1 MAGKQKIMV
10 VDDEPS
16 IRKYL
21 RTLLEVDGFE
31 VETLPNGKEA
41 LKEVGFLSKMSHP
54 SIISYKVSTV
64 AP

>member
-1 MAGKQKIMV
+1 MAEKQKIMV

-31 VETLPNGKEA
+31 VETLPNGKDA
-41 LKEVGFLSKMSHP
+41 LERG
-54 SIISYKVSTV
+54 
-64 AP
+64 